1 MHERFPAAF
10 NAALKSYDDE
20 YCDDTAFAERRCY
33 LILSAWKRALS
44 LHYSTMDT
52 RMYAA
57 KILRKNCNLN
67 LTYANFKHIDLF

>member
-20 YCDDTAFAERRCY
+20 YCDDTAFAERRGY

-44 LHYSTMDT
+44 LNYSTVDI

-57 KILRKNCNLN
+57 KILCKKLQFKLN
-67 LTYANFKHIDLF
+67 I